1 VLEAMGNKTEN
12 SLRNAAIEAR
22 ALKIVDEIDI
32 NIAVVDHTGTII
44 ATNLA
49 WRKFAAHNC
58 KAEGT
63 FPLNIGESCNYLD
76 ICRNAFGPSSEG
88 ALRVYDG
95 IRGVLD
101 GKSKSF
107 YQEYPCHS
115 PDRQRWFSMKV
126 KPLPGSKPREVMILH
141 EEITDRMVAMM
152 ESQSRER
159 ALSDALLQLQT
170 LASDINNYLNLPRS
184 RLPSSAALAS
194 PGNMAEGAALL
205 RTLSIRELEVLK
217 GLIRGERNGAIA
229 ERLELSVK
237 SVSTYR
243 SRILK
248 KLKLESNADLVAFS
262 SKSGFFF

>member
-1 VLEAMGNKTEN
+1 MGKKTEI
-12 SLRNAAIEAR
+12 SLKEAAMASR
-22 ALKIVDEIDI
+22 ALQIVDELDI
-32 NIAVVDHTGTII
+32 NIAVLDHTGMII

-49 WRKFAAHNC
+49 WRKFAANN
-58 KAEGT
+58 GVVPGSL
-63 FPLNIGESCNYLD
+63 PLNIEAGSNYLD
-76 ICRNAFGPSSEG
+76 VCRNAFGPSAEG
-88 ALRVYDG
+88 ALLVYEG
-95 IRGVLD
+95 IRSVLD

-115 PDRQRWFSMKV
+115 PDKRRWFSMKV
-126 KPLPGSKPREVMILH
+126 SPLPGTKPREVVVLH
-141 EEITDRMVAMM
+141 EEITDRIVAML

-184 RLPSSAALAS
+184 RLPVATAIAS
-194 PGNMAEGAALL
+194 PGNTTEGEELL
-205 RTLSIRELEVLK
+205 RTLSMRELEVLK

-229 ERLELSVK
+229 QRLELSEK

-248 KLKLESNADLVAFS
+248 KLKLDSNADLVAFS
-262 SKSGFFF
+262 AKVGYL